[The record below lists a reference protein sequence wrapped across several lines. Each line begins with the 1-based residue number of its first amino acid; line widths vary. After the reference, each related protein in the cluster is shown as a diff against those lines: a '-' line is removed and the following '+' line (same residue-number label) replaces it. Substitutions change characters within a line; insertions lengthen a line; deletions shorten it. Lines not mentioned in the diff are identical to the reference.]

1 MEEYN
6 TIQNYDKWSATFRW
20 IGVGL
25 YLSVLFIECGMYFVL
40 KSQNLIFQSTGEYL
54 KLYLFRPVII
64 STLIMV
70 TGALL
75 IQKVNNPDIN
85 KYIQLIMI
93 TLMFGNVTIIHSIF
107 IVALAVFCIPIFLTV
122 VYQDKKL
129 LYFITMLSEGFLL
142 YIGISCS
149 ITGTKAGSREYFV
162 PSMIIIM
169 LFLLACCKVAEM
181 SIDILNDRTKELIKA
196 TMEAQE
202 ARKLADASNH
212 SKTVF
217 LSSMSHEI
225 RTPINAVLGLDEMII
240 RESSE
245 DVIKDYAM
253 DVRSSGKALL
263 ALVND
268 VLDFSKIESGK
279 LDLMIVTY
287 DVSSMINDLVNMI
300 ANRASEKNLKFK
312 VEVSKEIPHLLAGD
326 EVRIKQIVINL
337 LTNAVKY
344 TDRGEVKLCV
354 DYEKLNETQIK
365 LKFLVRDT
373 GKGIKKED
381 QDKLFVP
388 FERLEKE
395 RNRNIEGT
403 GLGLSIIESL
413 LSLMDSKLEVE
424 SVYGLGSDF
433 SFGIVQHVEDWAP
446 VGDYEE
452 NYRQVK
458 EREKKYH
465 EKFTAPKAKLLVVD
479 DTPINLKVFR
489 GLLKQTGIQIDVAH
503 SGMECVERASEK
515 KYDVIFVDHMMPDLD
530 GLQTL
535 ERLKR
540 DRLSPNLNTP
550 IIALSANAISG
561 SREYYMQQ
569 GFSEYLMKPIDPP
582 KLETMLLKFLPEDL
596 VELYDEKA

>member
-6 TIQNYDKWSATFRW
+6 TIQNYDKWRGTFRW

-40 KSQNLIFQSTGEYL
+40 KSQNLIFQSTREYL

-75 IQKVNNPDIN
+75 IQKVNKPDIN

-149 ITGTKAGSREYFV
+149 ITGTKVGSREYFI

-169 LFLLACCKVAEM
+169 VFLLACCKVAGM
-181 SIDILNDRTKELIKA
+181 SIDVLNDRTKELIKA

-403 GLGLSIIESL
+403 GLGMTIIESL

-433 SFGIVQHVEDWAP
+433 SFGIVQHVEDWTP

-458 EREKKYH
+458 EREKNTMK
-465 EKFTAPKAKLLVVD
+465 
-479 DTPINLKVFR
+479 NLR
-489 GLLKQTGIQIDVAH
+489 HQ
-503 SGMECVERASEK
+503 
-515 KYDVIFVDHMMPDLD
+515 
-530 GLQTL
+530 
-535 ERLKR
+535 RL
-540 DRLSPNLNTP
+540 NCW
-550 IIALSANAISG
+550 
-561 SREYYMQQ
+561 
-569 GFSEYLMKPIDPP
+569 
-582 KLETMLLKFLPEDL
+582 
-596 VELYDEKA
+596 

>member
-1 MEEYN
+1 MEEYK
-6 TIQNYDKWSATFRW
+6 TIQNYDRWSGTFRL

-40 KSQNLIFQSTGEYL
+40 KSQNLIYQSTGEYL

-169 LFLLACCKVAEM
+169 LFLLACCKVAAM
-181 SIDILNDRTKELIKA
+181 SINVLNDRTEELMKA
-196 TMEAQE
+196 TLEAQE

-433 SFGIVQHVEDWAP
+433 SFGIVQHVEDWTP

-479 DTPINLKVFR
+479 DTPINLKVFQ
-489 GLLKQTGIQIDVAH
+489 GLLKQTRIQIDVAH

-561 SREYYMQQ
+561 SREYYIQQ

-582 KLETMLLKFLPEDL
+582 KLETMLLRFLPEDL

>member
-1 MEEYN
+1 
-6 TIQNYDKWSATFRW
+6 
-20 IGVGL
+20 
-25 YLSVLFIECGMYFVL
+25 
-40 KSQNLIFQSTGEYL
+40 
-54 KLYLFRPVII
+54 
-64 STLIMV
+64 
-70 TGALL
+70 
-75 IQKVNNPDIN
+75 
-85 KYIQLIMI
+85 
-93 TLMFGNVTIIHSIF
+93 
-107 IVALAVFCIPIFLTV
+107 
-122 VYQDKKL
+122 
-129 LYFITMLSEGFLL
+129 
-142 YIGISCS
+142 
-149 ITGTKAGSREYFV
+149 
-162 PSMIIIM
+162 
-169 LFLLACCKVAEM
+169 M
-181 SIDILNDRTKELIKA
+181 SIDVLNDRTKELIKA

-403 GLGLSIIESL
+403 GLGMTIIESL

-433 SFGIVQHVEDWAP
+433 SFGIVQHVEDWTP

-458 EREKKYH
+458 EREKNTMK
-465 EKFTAPKAKLLVVD
+465 
-479 DTPINLKVFR
+479 NLR
-489 GLLKQTGIQIDVAH
+489 HQ
-503 SGMECVERASEK
+503 
-515 KYDVIFVDHMMPDLD
+515 
-530 GLQTL
+530 
-535 ERLKR
+535 RL
-540 DRLSPNLNTP
+540 NCW
-550 IIALSANAISG
+550 
-561 SREYYMQQ
+561 
-569 GFSEYLMKPIDPP
+569 
-582 KLETMLLKFLPEDL
+582 
-596 VELYDEKA
+596 